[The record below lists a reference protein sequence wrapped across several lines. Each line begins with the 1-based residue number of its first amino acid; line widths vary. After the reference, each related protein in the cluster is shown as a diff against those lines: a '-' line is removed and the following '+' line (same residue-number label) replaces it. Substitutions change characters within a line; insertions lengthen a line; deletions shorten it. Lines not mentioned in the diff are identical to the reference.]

1 MKLFTAHR
9 LPDAAPEDAVFVKE
23 GFSWPAFFFPVIW
36 LVLKRLWFP
45 LILYVLALAL
55 MSALSARFSLPDG
68 SLVVMFLALTLLLGF
83 EGNERRRRALAR
95 RGFIEE
101 GPFLGADVQ
110 EAELK
115 YFRHRHGEPVSAADS
130 A

>member
-1 MKLFTAHR
+1 MKIFTAHR
-9 LPDAAPEDAVFVKE
+9 PPQASQEEVVFIKE

-36 LVLKRLWFP
+36 LVVKRLWLP
-45 LILYVLALAL
+45 LILYLLVVALVFALAARLSLSDTFMLLAALAL
-55 MSALSARFSLPDG
+55 N
-68 SLVVMFLALTLLLGF
+68 LLLGM
-83 EGNERRRRALAR
+83 EGNERRRRAMAR

-101 GPFLGADVQ
+101 GPFVGKDVH

-115 YFRHRHGEPVSAADS
+115 YFHLRHGERASADA

>member
-1 MKLFTAHR
+1 MKIFTAHR
-9 LPDAAPEDAVFVKE
+9 PPQASQEEAVFIKE

-36 LVLKRLWFP
+36 LVVKRLWLP
-45 LILYVLALAL
+45 LILYLLVVALVFALAARLSLSDTFMLLAALAL
-55 MSALSARFSLPDG
+55 N
-68 SLVVMFLALTLLLGF
+68 LLLGM
-83 EGNERRRRALAR
+83 EGNERRRRAMAR

-101 GPFLGADVQ
+101 GPFVGKDVH

-115 YFRHRHGEPVSAADS
+115 YFHLRHGERASADA

>member
-1 MKLFTAHR
+1 MKIFTAHR
-9 LPDAAPEDAVFVKE
+9 PPQASQEEAVFIKE

-45 LILYVLALAL
+45 LILYLLALAVVF
-55 MSALSARFSLPDG
+55 ALAARLSLSDTF
-68 SLVVMFLALTLLLGF
+68 VFIAALAVNLLLGM
-83 EGNERRRRALAR
+83 EGNERRRRAMAR

-101 GPFLGADVQ
+101 GPLVGKDLQ

-115 YFRHRHGEPVSAADS
+115 YFHLQHAERAPADAA
-130 A
+130 

>member
-1 MKLFTAHR
+1 MKIFTAHR
-9 LPDAAPEDAVFVKE
+9 PPQASQEEAVFIKE

-45 LILYVLALAL
+45 LILYLLALAVVF
-55 MSALSARFSLPDG
+55 ALAARLSLSDTF
-68 SLVVMFLALTLLLGF
+68 VFIAALAVNLLLGM
-83 EGNERRRRALAR
+83 EGNERRRRAMAR

-101 GPFLGADVQ
+101 GPLVGKDLQ

-115 YFRHRHGEPVSAADS
+115 YFHLQHGERAPADAA
-130 A
+130 

>member
-1 MKLFTAHR
+1 MKIFTAHR
-9 LPDAAPEDAVFVKE
+9 PPQASQEDAVFIKE

-36 LVLKRLWFP
+36 LVVKRLWLP
-45 LILYVLALAL
+45 LILYLLVVALVFALAARL
-55 MSALSARFSLPDG
+55 SLSDTFVLIAALGLN
-68 SLVVMFLALTLLLGF
+68 LLLGM
-83 EGNERRRRALAR
+83 EGNERRRRAMAR

-101 GPFLGADVQ
+101 GPFVGKDVQ

-115 YFRHRHGEPVSAADS
+115 YFHLRHGERASADA

>member
-1 MKLFTAHR
+1 MKIFTAHR
-9 LPDAAPEDAVFVKE
+9 PPQTSQEEAVFIKE

-36 LVLKRLWFP
+36 LVLKRLWFS
-45 LILYVLALAL
+45 LIIYLLVLALIFAL
-55 MSALSARFSLPDG
+55 ASRLSFSDT
-68 SLVVMFLALTLLLGF
+68 SVFILVLALNLLLGM

-101 GPFLGADVQ
+101 GPFVGEDLQ

-115 YFRHRHGEPVSAADS
+115 YFHLQHGERTPADI

>member
-1 MKLFTAHR
+1 MKIFTAHR
-9 LPDAAPEDAVFVKE
+9 SPQASQEEAVFIKE

-36 LVLKRLWFP
+36 LVLKRLWFS
-45 LILYVLALAL
+45 LIIYLLALAL
-55 MSALSARFSLPDG
+55 ICALASRLSFPDT
-68 SLVVMFLALTLLLGF
+68 SVFILVLALNLLLGM

-101 GPFLGADVQ
+101 GPFVGEDLQ

-115 YFRHRHGEPVSAADS
+115 YFHLQHDERVRADI

>member
-1 MKLFTAHR
+1 MKIFTAHR
-9 LPDAAPEDAVFVKE
+9 PPQISQEEAVFIKE

-36 LVLKRLWFP
+36 LVLKRLWFS
-45 LILYVLALAL
+45 LIIYLLVLALIFAL
-55 MSALSARFSLPDG
+55 ASRLSFSDT
-68 SLVVMFLALTLLLGF
+68 SVFILVLALNLLLGM

-101 GPFLGADVQ
+101 GPFVGEDLQ

-115 YFRHRHGEPVSAADS
+115 YFHLQHGERTPADI

>member
-1 MKLFTAHR
+1 MKIFTAHR
-9 LPDAAPEDAVFVKE
+9 PPQASQDDAVFVKE

-36 LVLKRLWFP
+36 LILKRLWFP
-45 LILYVLALAL
+45 LILYLLALAL
-55 MSALSARFSLPDG
+55 IFALAARLSLSD
-68 SLVVMFLALTLLLGF
+68 SVVLILVLALNLLLGM

-101 GPFLGADVQ
+101 GPFVGEDLQ

-115 YFRHRHGEPVSAADS
+115 YFRLLHDGRAPSDAA
-130 A
+130 

>member
-1 MKLFTAHR
+1 MKIFTAHR
-9 LPDAAPEDAVFVKE
+9 PPQASQEEAVFIKE

-36 LVLKRLWFP
+36 LVLKRLWFS
-45 LILYVLALAL
+45 LIIYLLALN
-55 MSALSARFSLPDG
+55 
-68 SLVVMFLALTLLLGF
+68 LLLGM

-101 GPFLGADVQ
+101 GPFVGEDLQ

-115 YFRHRHGEPVSAADS
+115 YFQHDERVR
-130 A
+130 